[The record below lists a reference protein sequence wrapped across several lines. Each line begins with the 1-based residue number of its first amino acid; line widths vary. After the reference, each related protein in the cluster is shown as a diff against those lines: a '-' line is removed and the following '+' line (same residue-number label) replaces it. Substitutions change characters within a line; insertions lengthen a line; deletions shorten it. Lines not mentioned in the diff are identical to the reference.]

1 VGIKK
6 GLGKGLQSLIPKK
19 RLEDKNRK
27 GNWIRPE
34 KESIFYIEIDKIKPN
49 PFQPRRNFSK
59 SSLKELS
66 NSIREQGIL
75 QPLLVTK
82 IEKPTERGQ
91 DVEYYVIAGERRL
104 RAAKMAGLTQVPVI
118 IRPAVGYQKLELAL
132 IENIQ
137 REDLNPIEQARAL
150 KRLKEEYGITYKEIA
165 EKLGKSEVSII
176 NTVRLLKLPLT
187 VQKGV
192 YEGKI
197 TEGHARAILMAK
209 PKKRLSLYYKT
220 IKNNGKFLVLVIRD
234 NIFGKILGKIFGF
247 RPHNLRYVLDLLQT
261 SGFEEIEVMDMKDLR
276 GLNKIKICVISRKT
290 TISFR
295 DKHTEN

>member
-1 VGIKK
+1 MRTKK
-6 GLGKGLQSLIPKK
+6 GLGRGLQSLIPKRK
-19 RLEDKNRK
+19 SKDRLKEK

-59 SSLKELS
+59 SSLKELA

-118 IRPAVGYQKLELAL
+118 IRPAAGYQKLELAL

-137 REDLNPIEQARAL
+137 REDLNPIEEARAL

-165 EKLGKSEVSII
+165 ERLGKSEVSII

-220 IKNNGKFLVLVIRD
+220 IKNNLSVRD
-234 NIFGKILGKIFGF
+234 VERLASKVPAKSPRPRKDSEFTDIINKLKEIFTDRVRIVRSGNTRKLIMEFSNKRSFNQAIKKLLKIG
-247 RPHNLRYVLDLLQT
+247 
-261 SGFEEIEVMDMKDLR
+261 
-276 GLNKIKICVISRKT
+276 
-290 TISFR
+290 
-295 DKHTEN
+295 

>member
-1 VGIKK
+1 
-6 GLGKGLQSLIPKK
+6 LA
-19 RLEDKNRK
+19 
-27 GNWIRPE
+27 
-34 KESIFYIEIDKIKPN
+34 
-49 PFQPRRNFSK
+49 
-59 SSLKELS
+59 

-118 IRPAVGYQKLELAL
+118 IRPAAGYQKLELAL

-137 REDLNPIEQARAL
+137 REDLNPIEEARAL

-165 EKLGKSEVSII
+165 ERLGKSEVSII

-220 IKNNGKFLVLVIRD
+220 IKNNLSVRD
-234 NIFGKILGKIFGF
+234 VERLASKIPAKSPRPRKDSEFTDIINKLKEIFTDRVRIVRSGNTRKLIMEFSNKRSFNQAIKKLLKLG
-247 RPHNLRYVLDLLQT
+247 
-261 SGFEEIEVMDMKDLR
+261 
-276 GLNKIKICVISRKT
+276 
-290 TISFR
+290 
-295 DKHTEN
+295 